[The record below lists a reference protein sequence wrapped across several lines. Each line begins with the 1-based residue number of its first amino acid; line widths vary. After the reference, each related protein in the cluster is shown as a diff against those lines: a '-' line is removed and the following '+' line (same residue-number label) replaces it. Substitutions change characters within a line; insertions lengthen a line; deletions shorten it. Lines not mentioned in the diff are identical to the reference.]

1 MIYLIVKDVEDPLHA
16 QILKLDDGR
25 NVTFNNLGDAQD
37 AAKALEC
44 NTRVVAV

>member
-16 QILKLDDGR
+16 QILKLDGR
-25 NVTFNNLGDAQD
+25 NVTFNNPGDAQE

-44 NTRVVAV
+44 ATRVVAV